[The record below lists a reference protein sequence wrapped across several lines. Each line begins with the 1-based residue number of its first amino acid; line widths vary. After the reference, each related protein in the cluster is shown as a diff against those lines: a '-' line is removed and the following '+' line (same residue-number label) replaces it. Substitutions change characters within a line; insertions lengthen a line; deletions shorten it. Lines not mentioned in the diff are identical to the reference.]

1 MKLARDTWL
10 TFQYEA
16 GLLLRNPFSLLI
28 TLVQPLTY
36 LVFLTP
42 FLLHADAA
50 SSYGAAYEIYV
61 PSLYGAMGVFSG
73 MFAGFALLGAM
84 RQGVIERFRV
94 TPLSR
99 VGLLLGRELMYV
111 LLIGFQAVVVTIAAV
126 ILGLRVGFGDFLLA
140 LVLLAMMVL
149 VSVSLSYALALW
161 KPDETTLN
169 YVINSVTQPVSLLA
183 GVLLPLSI
191 APVWERDISLWNP
204 FAWGTRSMRAVFAGH
219 IIGNQVV
226 WEAVIILVALAA
238 GAVLVSSRLFR
249 REIA

>member
-1 MKLARDTWL
+1 
-10 TFQYEA
+10 
-16 GLLLRNPFSLLI
+16 
-28 TLVQPLTY
+28 
-36 LVFLTP
+36 
-42 FLLHADAA
+42 
-50 SSYGAAYEIYV
+50 
-61 PSLYGAMGVFSG
+61 
-73 MFAGFALLGAM
+73 
-84 RQGVIERFRV
+84 
-94 TPLSR
+94 
-99 VGLLLGRELMYV
+99 MYV